1 MTERWKQ
8 YIAGGLDQAGSPIR
22 FAIQQWMFLFPVY
35 LAIRQ
40 ALPEGGRILDVGCGA
55 GAFTSLLGVHGYS
68 VVGVDQDPDV
78 ITRARAVGQVLGGE
92 AAFEQADAF
101 DLSRFHG
108 RFDLAY
114 SLGVVEHFDRAV
126 TVSLIE
132 EQARCAG
139 SVLVVIPTRFTK
151 YAAVVTDERL
161 YTRRQLNAMV
171 RDAGLVVADS
181 FVYGEVP
188 TRLSRNLRLLLPS
201 LLHRGFT
208 HALSYGMGIGSLGRR
223 RGRA

>member
-1 MTERWKQ
+1 MTERWKE
-8 YIAGGLDQAGSPIR
+8 YIAGGLEQAGSPMR
-22 FAIQQWMFLFPVY
+22 YALEQWMFLFPVY
-35 LAIRQ
+35 LAILR
-40 ALPEGGRILDVGCGA
+40 ALPGGGRVLDVGCGA

-68 VVGVDQDPDV
+68 VVGVDQDADV
-78 ITRARAVGQVLGGE
+78 IARAHAVGRVLGGN
-92 AAFEQADAF
+92 AVFEQADAF

-108 RFDLAY
+108 GFDLVY
-114 SLGVVEHFDRAV
+114 SLGVVEHFDRNL

-132 EQARCAG
+132 EQARCARC
-139 SVLVVIPTRFTK
+139 VLVVVPTRYTK

-201 LLHRGFT
+201 ALHRGLT

-223 RGRA
+223 REGA